1 MSRKDTALCLILLG
15 IVGAVYVPAFP
26 GAFHFDDFPFVL
38 ENPMVV
44 GEDFPWHIFVEAYGG
59 RPLTIAS
66 FFWNFHRAGPSPVS
80 YLLVNLL
87 LHLAVVA
94 LLFAF
99 LLRCGE
105 HTPVAASAALLFG
118 VHPLAT
124 QAVEYIWSRSV
135 TAATVLGLAALLT
148 AKRRWVSLG
157 FFQAALWSRFDAV
170 LWAVPL
176 FFANRRLGR
185 LLAGLIVLNAGLLA
199 YGAWVHGTTGF
210 LLPRQDWMKY
220 WAGIPA
226 AYLQSLELMFRPSR
240 QALVHPAPPADWAWV
255 VGGLLVLTAVG
266 GILVWLRRHDVALF
280 TSLAAVHWFVLPIL
294 LVPNPVHISEA
305 RLYPA
310 LAAFSWAL
318 MRMVFAHLVPLLLS
332 LRPQAGDRIPARRPA
347 LVVAAA
353 ICLISASG
361 TLQRHPIWND
371 DVALWREAAERAPG
385 LFYTHYNLGVALVRE
400 RQLDAAEDAFRR
412 ALRLNPQDDM
422 SYAALAYC
430 LELRGNPRR
439 ASVLYEL
446 ALKLE
451 PTNRFA
457 ADGLERVAVC
467 PRVAVRQEGDEFEI
481 RKPN

>member
-1 MSRKDTALCLILLG
+1 MSRKNTALCLVLLG
-15 IVGAVYVPAFP
+15 IVGAVYIPAFP
-26 GAFHFDDFPFVL
+26 GAFHFDDFPLVL
-38 ENPMVV
+38 ENPIVV
-44 GEDFPWHIFVEAYGG
+44 GEGFPWHIFVEAYGG

-66 FFWNFHRAGPSPVS
+66 FFWNFHWAGPSPAS

-94 LLFAF
+94 LLFVF
-99 LLRCGE
+99 LRRRGE
-105 HTPVAASAALLFG
+105 DTPVAASAALLFG

-135 TAATVLGLAALLT
+135 TAATVFGLAALLT

-176 FFANRRLGR
+176 FLANRRMAR
-185 LLAGLIVLNAGLLA
+185 LLAGIIVLNAGLLA

-210 LLPRQDWMKY
+210 VLPRQDWMKY
-220 WAGIPA
+220 WAGVPA
-226 AYLQSLELMFRPSR
+226 AYLQSLELMFWPSR
-240 QALVHPAPPADWAWV
+240 QAVVHSAPPAEWVWA
-255 VGGLLVLTAVG
+255 VGGLLVLTAAG
-266 GILVWLRRHDVALF
+266 GVLVWARRHDVALF
-280 TSLAAVHWFVLPIL
+280 TSLAAAHWFVLPVL
-294 LVPNPVHISEA
+294 LVPNPVHVSEA

-318 MRMVFAHLVPLLLS
+318 MRVVFAYLAPLLLR
-332 LRPQAGDRIPARRPA
+332 LRSQAGDRIPAHRIA
-347 LVVAAA
+347 LFAAVA
-353 ICLISASG
+353 ICLISVSG
-361 TLQRHPIWND
+361 TMRRHPIWND

-430 LELRGNPRR
+430 FELRGDPRR
-439 ASVLYEL
+439 ASILYGL